1 MTAEKAKTR
10 TGTPLSPFCEGGEA
24 VVERSIRP
32 LSFGEFVGQLSVVD
46 NLSVFVRAAKGR
58 GEALDHILLCG
69 PPGLGKTTLA
79 HIVAKEL
86 GVAIHVT
93 SGPALEKKGD
103 LAGLLTSL
111 EKRDVLFIDEI
122 HRLGKAIEENL
133 YPAMEDFQF
142 DIMVGE
148 GPHAR
153 TINLPLKPFTLI
165 GATTRTGLL
174 TSPLRDRFGYTA
186 RLEYYAPEDLF
197 RIIMRTASILRIEID
212 DDAAMEIARRSRGT
226 PRISNRML
234 RRVRDFAQ
242 DWGISRVNMGAATK
256 SIERLGIDKIG
267 LDSMDHKILLSIIN
281 KFDGGPVGI
290 DAIAAATG
298 EERDTIEEV
307 YEPYLLQEGFLV
319 RTPRGR
325 EITRLACE
333 HLGVKEGKAPAK
345 RQGTLFGGDGG

>member
-1 MTAEKAKTR
+1 
-10 TGTPLSPFCEGGEA
+10 
-24 VVERSIRP
+24 
-32 LSFGEFVGQLSVVD
+32 
-46 NLSVFVRAAKGR
+46 
-58 GEALDHILLCG
+58 
-69 PPGLGKTTLA
+69 
-79 HIVAKEL
+79 
-86 GVAIHVT
+86 
-93 SGPALEKKGD
+93 
-103 LAGLLTSL
+103 
-111 EKRDVLFIDEI
+111 
-122 HRLGKAIEENL
+122 
-133 YPAMEDFQF
+133 MEDFQF